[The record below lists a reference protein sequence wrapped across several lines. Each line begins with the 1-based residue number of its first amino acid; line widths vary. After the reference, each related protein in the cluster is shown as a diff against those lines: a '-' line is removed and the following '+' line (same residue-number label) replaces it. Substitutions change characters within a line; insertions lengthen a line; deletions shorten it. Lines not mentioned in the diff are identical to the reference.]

1 MHTTWPYMNVI
12 DYAHIYERLNSSR
25 NKKKLTNG
33 SLENVG
39 FPTASVET
47 NNGTSGETNHG
58 FRWTNGL

>member
-1 MHTTWPYMNVI
+1 ML
-12 DYAHIYERLNSSR
+12 IYTNALTVPET
-25 NKKKLTNG
+25 KKKLTNG